1 MYPNFL
7 QGLENDI
14 TKPFIENSILLDNSN
29 NRKEKTTLVV
39 QEFIYKKHNDK
50 EEVIAIIY
58 NFYKK
63 EYRLKIF
70 IRLLMD
76 HINKKYKY
84 NIFVKQQ
91 TQLSSIQ
98 KLYNKMN
105 TRRVKDYIKVT
116 IDFIVGF

>member
-1 MYPNFL
+1 
-7 QGLENDI
+7 
-14 TKPFIENSILLDNSN
+14 
-29 NRKEKTTLVV
+29 
-39 QEFIYKKHNDK
+39 
-50 EEVIAIIY
+50 
-58 NFYKK
+58 
-63 EYRLKIF
+63 
-70 IRLLMD
+70 MD